1 MATTTMGTTT
11 YGSTPRTQRLRAK
24 RIYPG
29 VAAEAVEF
37 TKEQRTPGQ
46 LDYLRG
52 IKTHLRTFSKI
63 CPERARLLTEAYRES
78 EGQPEVIRRAKAV
91 ANILDN
97 MTIYIE
103 NDELIVGNY
112 ASSPGALPT
121 FPEWDYTWL
130 DTAISS
136 GGFYAQRVS
145 NEEAKDLQEIHA
157 YWKGKSFR
165 DRVLAALPPDLA
177 EWMGFSGP
185 LYIDTFIEGAAH
197 GHKRLLQIGQNG
209 IIKMCQDKLEEV
221 RQQGVKGKTAREYL
235 DQIANLEAM
244 IIANEAFGR
253 FGQRYA
259 KLAREMAEKESNAA
273 RRKELEKIAEVC
285 DWVPANPPRN
295 FWEAL
300 QSLFFSHIVRSAIEY
315 FGTGS
320 GTRFDTVMCPF
331 YKKDKEEGRITRDEA
346 VELLECL
353 WVKMEGISSLRPPE
367 GELVSVGSSQF
378 QTFTLGGVD
387 EKGKDATNE
396 MSYMCLDAS
405 MNIRTIQPTLVIR
418 YHPKIDPG
426 FIDRA
431 IDLLHTGIG
440 FPSFNSDSQAIPIL
454 LRRGVPPDEVWDWTV
469 GGCVQWLMPDKNQG
483 LGPALVGFLSV
494 GKCLDL
500 ALNDGYC
507 RFLGRQ
513 LGPHTGDPRKFRS
526 IEDFK
531 EAYLKQVN
539 FFVDKM
545 VQIHHIE
552 EELKRAYLKRPLV
565 SAHLDGC
572 IEQGKDGRDF
582 VPYNGWAVENNIKV
596 AGMINVADSLTAIKK
611 LVFDDKVVTI
621 EGLLEAVCNDWEGK
635 EDLRQ
640 ECLNVPKYGND
651 DDYADEMAQWV
662 HYATQAEVRKFKCY
676 SGTELWIEGSVIS
689 AYYAL
694 GRFCPATPDGRKDSQ
709 PFADGTGSP
718 TAGADTH
725 GPTATLC
732 SLGKIDTQ
740 RAHGMLFN
748 QKFMPQSLEGENKK
762 LFAHYLRTWYDLGI
776 YHVQFNVV
784 DRDVLLDAQAH
795 PEKYPDL
802 VVRVAGYSAYWADL
816 GKPLQDD
823 IIKRT
828 EQCFA

>member
-1 MATTTMGTTT
+1 MAITTITTTT
-11 YGSTPRTQRLRAK
+11 YGSTQRTQRLRVK

-29 VAAEAVEF
+29 VADETVEL
-37 TKEQRTPGQ
+37 TKDLRTPGQ
-46 LDYLRG
+46 VEFLKN

-78 EGQPEVIRRAKAV
+78 EGQPEVIRRAKAI

-103 NDELIVGNY
+103 DDELIVGNY
-112 ASSPGALPT
+112 ASLPGALPT
-121 FPEWDYTWL
+121 FPEWDYSWL
-130 DTAISS
+130 DTGISS

-145 NEEAKDLQEIHA
+145 DEEAKELKQTHE
-157 YWKGKSFR
+157 YWKDKSFR

-177 EWMGFSGP
+177 EWIGFSGP
-185 LYIDTFIEGAAH
+185 LYIETLIESVTQD
-197 GHKRLLQIGQNG
+197 HKRLLEIGQNG
-209 IIKMCQDKLEEV
+209 VVKMCQDKLEEV

-253 FGQRYA
+253 FGKRYA
-259 KLAREMAEKESNAA
+259 KLAREMAKKESNAT
-273 RRKELEKIAEVC
+273 RKKELEKIAKVC

-300 QSLFFSHIVRSAIEY
+300 QSFFFSHIVRSAIAF
-315 FGTGS
+315 FGVGS
-320 GTRFDTVMCPF
+320 ATRFDTKMYPF
-331 YKKDKEEGRITRDEA
+331 YKKDKEEGRITREEA

-396 MSYMCLDAS
+396 MSYLCLDAS

-418 YHPKIDPG
+418 YHSQIDPG

-431 IDLLHTGIG
+431 IDLLRTGIG

-454 LRRGVPPDEVWDWTV
+454 LRRGVPVDEVWNWTI
-469 GGCVQWLMPDKNQG
+469 GGCVQWVMPNKNQG
-483 LGPALVGFLSV
+483 LGPSLLGFLSV
-494 GKCLDL
+494 GKCLEL

-507 RFLGRQ
+507 RFLDKQ
-513 LGPHTGDPRKFRS
+513 LGPHTGDPTKFRS

-545 VQIHHIE
+545 VQIHYIQ
-552 EELKRAYLKRPLV
+552 EELKRQYLKRPLL
-565 SAHLDGC
+565 SAHLDDC
-572 IEQGKDGRDF
+572 IEQGKDSRDF
-582 VPYNGWAVENNIKV
+582 VPYNGWAVENNTKV
-596 AGMINVADSLTAIKK
+596 AGMINVADSLTVIKK
-611 LVFDDKVVTI
+611 LVFDNKVVTI
-621 EGLLEAVCNDWEGK
+621 EELLEAVHNDWEGK

-640 ECLNVPKYGND
+640 MCLNVPKYGND

-662 HYATQAEVRKFKCY
+662 HYATQAEARKFKCY
-676 SGTELWIEGSVIS
+676 SGSELWIEGSVIS

-694 GRFCPATPDGRKDSQ
+694 GRFCPGTPDGRKDSQ

-718 TAGADTH
+718 MAGVDAH
-725 GPTATLC
+725 GPTATLK
-732 SLGKIDTQ
+732 SLSKIDPQ
-740 RAHGMLFN
+740 RAHGMLLN
-748 QKFMPQSLEGENKK
+748 QKFMPQYLQGENKR
-762 LFAHYLRTWYDLGI
+762 LFAQYLRTWYDLGI
-776 YHVQFNVV
+776 YHIQFNIV
-784 DRDVLLDAQAH
+784 DRDVLLDAQVH
-795 PEKYPDL
+795 PERYADL
-802 VVRVAGYSAYWADL
+802 VVRVAGYSAYWVDL
-816 GKPLQDD
+816 SKPLQDD